1 VTRYELKARK
11 FIAHRILHADD
22 TPHQIALGVAI
33 ATLVGLMPIMGIQT
47 IVALA
52 LAAAVRANK
61 AVCVPIVWITNPVT
75 FVPIYAACYVFG
87 GFLLGASGSYAE
99 GKALVEALQ
108 QSGGLAHIL
117 TLSFWQNLLDWSLNI
132 GVELWVGCLVVGLAL
147 AIPAYI
153 ATRWGVAKYR
163 HRHKRI
169 IERHRQHRL
178 ARLERQRRKAVAVV
192 PKTTKVASTVSTP

>member
-11 FIAHRILHADD
+11 FIVQRILHADD

-52 LAAAVRANK
+52 LAAALRANK
-61 AVCVPIVWITNPVT
+61 AVCVPVVWITNPVT
-75 FVPIYAACYVFG
+75 FVPIYAACYVLG

-99 GKALVEALQ
+99 GKALVQALQ
-108 QSGGLAHIL
+108 QTGGLAHIL
-117 TLSFWQNLLDWSLNI
+117 ALSFWQNLLHWSLNV
-132 GVELWVGCLVVGLAL
+132 GAELWVGCMIAGLAL
-147 AIPAYI
+147 AVPAYI

-163 HRHKRI
+163 HRHRRV
-169 IERHRQHRL
+169 IEVHRQRKL
-178 ARLERQRRKAVAVV
+178 ARLARQRRKAVAAT
-192 PKTTKVASTVSTP
+192 PQSTKVPTPVSTP

>member
-1 VTRYELKARK
+1 MTRYELKARK
-11 FIAHRILHADD
+11 FIVHRILHADD

-47 IVALA
+47 VVAVA
-52 LAAAVRANK
+52 LAAALRANK

-108 QSGGLAHIL
+108 HSGGLAQIL
-117 TLSFWQNLLDWSLNI
+117 TLTFWQNLLNWSLNV
-132 GVELWVGCLVVGLAL
+132 GVELWVGCLVVGLAM
-147 AIPAYI
+147 AVPAYI
-153 ATRWGVAKYR
+153 AARWGVAKYR

-169 IERHRQHRL
+169 IERHRQRRL
-178 ARLERQRRKAVAVV
+178 ARLERQRRKTVAAA
-192 PKTTKVASTVSTP
+192 PRSTKVPTPVSTP